1 MPCLPSP
8 ADPFSPWTP
17 GLAVTTLATGRRTV
31 QKEAGPALRL
41 GVALHLIR
49 QVSRDVPTRWPPAS
63 VNRPRPPAR
72 ATQVADG
79 VTTARSANKIEHVAT
94 QAPDSAAQDRLLL
107 LDGHSLAYRA
117 FFALPIENFS
127 TTTGQPTN
135 AVYGFTAML
144 INVLRDEKPTHVA
157 VAFDRGEP
165 TFRHEQWVEYKANR
179 RETPEDF
186 RSQLSLIFEV
196 LDALGIRRLSA
207 PGYEADDLIATL
219 ATQAAAEKMDVLIVT
234 GDRDVL
240 QLVSDRVTVLM
251 TRRGITEMTRFT
263 PDTVQEK
270 YGLSPSQYPDFAA
283 VRGDPS
289 DNLPGIPGVGEKTA
303 TKWIAEFGSLAN
315 LVDRVDEVK
324 GKAGDALRE
333 HLASVLRN
341 RQLTSLLTD
350 LPAETVGAVPGD
362 LLPTA
367 WDRETIHQLFDT
379 LQFRV
384 LRDRLYQTLP
394 HGLISTVGAPGQ
406 AGLAGQPAKQALEV
420 VADLLGPDQV
430 APWLASHISAE
441 RSGLAVAGTWGR
453 GTGNLTAVAIA
464 APDGHGAHIDPT
476 TLTDED
482 DRALA
487 AWLADPAHPKVLH
500 DAKGP
505 LHAFAARG
513 FTLAGLECDT
523 ALAAY
528 LALPG
533 QRTFDLAD
541 LTLRYTGQELRQDA
555 EDGQL
560 TLDGSA
566 ERDAATGLVLRAQA
580 TLQLAAALDAD
591 LDRREAGALLREL
604 ELPLVFVLAKMEHTG
619 IAADLDHFG
628 AMSAT
633 LHGEVKAAEQAAF
646 AVVGHEFNLGSPK
659 QLQEILFNELSLPKT
674 KRIKTGYTTDSEA
687 LTSLLAQTGHPLLEH
702 LLRHRDVSKLMT
714 IVDSLIPM
722 PTTFNQT
729 IAATGRLSSTDP
741 NLQNIP
747 IRSELGRQIRKG
759 FIVGAGYECLL
770 TADYSQIEL
779 RIMAHLSG
787 DEALIAAFESGHDFH
802 AATASRVFGL
812 PPEEVGPELRAK
824 IKAMNYGL
832 AYGLSA
838 FGLSQQLRIGTEEAR
853 ALMEEYFKE
862 FGGVRDYLHE
872 VVSRARMD
880 GYTATMMGR
889 RRYLPDLTSD
899 NRQRREMAERMALNA
914 PIQGSAADVIKVAM
928 LAVDSSLTGAGLR
941 SRMLLQ
947 VHDELLI
954 EVAPGEY
961 DQVHDL
967 VCGAM
972 AGAAALRVPL
982 DVSVGTGR
990 TWDEAAH

>member
-1 MPCLPSP
+1 
-8 ADPFSPWTP
+8 
-17 GLAVTTLATGRRTV
+17 
-31 QKEAGPALRL
+31 
-41 GVALHLIR
+41 
-49 QVSRDVPTRWPPAS
+49 
-63 VNRPRPPAR
+63 
-72 ATQVADG
+72 
-79 VTTARSANKIEHVAT
+79 VAT
-94 QAPDSAAQDRLLL
+94 EQAGTRDRLLL

-207 PGYEADDLIATL
+207 PGYEADDLLATL
-219 ATQAAAEKMDVLIVT
+219 ATEAAREDMDVLIVT

-240 QLVSDRVTVLM
+240 QLVSDRVTALM

-263 PDTVQEK
+263 PETVLEK

-283 VRGDPS
+283 LRGDPS

-303 TKWIAEFGSLAN
+303 TKWIAEFGSLQA

-324 GKAGDALRE
+324 GKAGDALRD
-333 HLASVLRN
+333 HLGSVLRN

-350 LPAETVGAVPGD
+350 LPAETVGAVPHD

-367 WDRETIHQLFDT
+367 WDREKIHQLFDT

-394 HGLISTVGAPGQ
+394 HGLIGAYGDQPPGSLP
-406 AGLAGQPAKQALEV
+406 APRRGRLAFEV

-430 APWLASHISAE
+430 GAWLAAHSQAE
-441 RSGLAVAGTWGR
+441 RAGVAVTGTWGR
-453 GTGNLTAVAIA
+453 GTGNLTGVAIA
-464 APDGHGAHIDPT
+464 AGDGYGAHIDPAA
-476 TLTDED
+476 LTEGDE
-482 DRALA
+482 RALA
-487 AWLADPAHPKVLH
+487 AWLADPAQPKVLH

-505 LHAFAARG
+505 MHAFAARG
-513 FTLAGLECDT
+513 FALDGLVCDT

-541 LTLRYTGQELRQDA
+541 LALRYLGKELPGEA
-555 EDGQL
+555 EGGQL

-566 ERDAATGLVLRAQA
+566 ERDAAAALVLRAQA
-580 TLQLAAALDAD
+580 TLELAAALDAD
-591 LDRREAGALLREL
+591 LERREAAALLREL
-604 ELPLVFVLAKMEHTG
+604 ELPLEYVLARMEQAG
-619 IAADLDHFG
+619 IAADVEHFA

-633 LHGEVKAAEQAAF
+633 LHGEAKAAEQAAF

-659 QLQEILFNELSLPKT
+659 QLQEVLFTELGLPKT

-687 LTSLLAQTGHPLLEH
+687 LTTLLAQTGHPVLEH
-702 LLRHRDVSKLMT
+702 LLRHRDVAKLMM
-714 IVDSLIPM
+714 IVDSLMPM
-722 PTTFNQT
+722 AGEDGRIHTTFNQT

-747 IRSELGRQIRKG
+747 IRSELGRQIRRG
-759 FIVGAGYECLL
+759 FVVGAGYECLL
-770 TADYSQIEL
+770 SADYSQIEL

-838 FGLSQQLRIGTEEAR
+838 FGLAQQLRITADEAR
-853 ALMEEYFKE
+853 GLMDEYFKE

-872 VVSRARMD
+872 VVSRARVD

-928 LAVDSSLTGAGLR
+928 LAVDSSLAGAGLR

-947 VHDELLI
+947 VHDELII
-954 EVAPGEY
+954 EVGPGEF
-961 DQVHDL
+961 DTARDL
-967 VCGAM
+967 VCAAM
-972 AGAAALRVPL
+972 AGAASLRVPL
-982 DVSVGTGR
+982 DVSVGTGQN
-990 TWDEAAH
+990 WDQAAH

>member
-1 MPCLPSP
+1 
-8 ADPFSPWTP
+8 
-17 GLAVTTLATGRRTV
+17 V
-31 QKEAGPALRL
+31 
-41 GVALHLIR
+41 
-49 QVSRDVPTRWPPAS
+49 
-63 VNRPRPPAR
+63 
-72 ATQVADG
+72 ATQV
-79 VTTARSANKIEHVAT
+79 TSQE
-94 QAPDSAAQDRLLL
+94 RLLL

-165 TFRHEQWVEYKANR
+165 TFRHEQYVEYKANR

-219 ATQAAAEKMDVLIVT
+219 ATQAAAQAMDVLIVT

-240 QLVSDRVTVLM
+240 QLVSDQVTVLM

-263 PDTVQEK
+263 PETVTEK
-270 YGLSPSQYPDFAA
+270 YGLSPAQYPDFAA

-303 TKWIAEFGSLAN
+303 TKWIAEFGSLQA

-333 HLASVLRN
+333 HLGNVLRN
-341 RQLTSLLTD
+341 RQLTALLTD

-362 LLPTA
+362 LLPVA
-367 WDRETIHQLFDT
+367 WDREKIHQLFDT
-379 LQFRV
+379 LQFKV
-384 LRDRLYQTLP
+384 LRERLYQTLP
-394 HGLISTVGAPGQ
+394 HGLIGATGSDPDGPLATSA
-406 AGLAGQPAKQALEV
+406 AGRTQKPDKGAFEV
-420 VADLLGPDQV
+420 VTELLGPDQV
-430 APWLASHISAE
+430 DAWLAAHSSAE
-441 RSGLAVAGTWGR
+441 RAGVSVAGTWGR
-453 GTGNLTAVAIA
+453 GTGNVTALAIA
-464 APDGHGAHIDPT
+464 APDGHGAHIDPVE
-476 TLTDED
+476 LTEADE
-482 DRALA
+482 RALA
-487 AWLADPAHPKVLH
+487 AWLADADRPKVLH

-505 LHAFAARG
+505 MHAFAARG
-513 FTLAGLECDT
+513 LPLAGLVCDT

-541 LTLRYTGQELRQDA
+541 LALRYLGKELREEA

-560 TLDGSA
+560 TLDGSG
-566 ERDAATGLVLRAQA
+566 ERDAAAALVLRAQA
-580 TLQLAAALDAD
+580 TLELAAALEED
-591 LDRREAGALLREL
+591 LDRRESVALLREL
-604 ELPLVFVLAKMEHTG
+604 ELPLVSVLAEMERAG
-619 IAADLDHFG
+619 IAADTEHFA

-633 LHGEVKAAEQAAF
+633 LHGEAKAAEQAAY

-659 QLQEILFNELSLPKT
+659 QLQEVLFNELSLPKT

-687 LTSLLAQTGHPLLEH
+687 LTSLLAQTGHPVLEH
-702 LLRHRDVSKLMT
+702 LLRHRDVAKLMS

-722 PTTFNQT
+722 AGEDGRIHTTFNQT
-729 IAATGRLSSTDP
+729 VAATGRLSSTDP

-747 IRSELGRQIRKG
+747 IRSELGRQIREG
-759 FIVGAGYECLL
+759 FVVGEGYECLL
-770 TADYSQIEL
+770 SADYSQIEL

-802 AATASRVFGL
+802 AATASRVFGV
-812 PPEEVGPELRAK
+812 PPGDVGPELRAK

-838 FGLSQQLRIGTEEAR
+838 YGLSQQLRITPDEAR
-853 ALMEEYFKE
+853 GLMEEYFKE

-872 VVSRARMD
+872 VVARARMD

-928 LAVDSSLTGAGLR
+928 LATGSALAAAGLR

-947 VHDELLI
+947 VHDELII
-954 EVAPGEY
+954 EVAPGEF
-961 DQVHDL
+961 DEVRDL
-967 VCGAM
+967 VCAAM
-972 AGAAALRVPL
+972 AGAASLRVPL

-990 TWDEAAH
+990 SWAEAAH